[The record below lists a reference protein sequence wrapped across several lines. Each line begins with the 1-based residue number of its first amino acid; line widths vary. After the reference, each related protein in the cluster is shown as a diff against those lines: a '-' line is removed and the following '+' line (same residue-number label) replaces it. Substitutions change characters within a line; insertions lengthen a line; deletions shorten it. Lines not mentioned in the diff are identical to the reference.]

1 MARHQLRPTTLD
13 YIHELFTDFM
23 EFHGD
28 RFFGD
33 DRAIIT
39 GIAHYHGKPITVIGH
54 QRGKKTK
61 ENISRNFG
69 MAHPEG
75 YRKAM
80 RHMKQAEKFNRPI
93 VTFIDTKGAEPGKGA
108 EERGQREAIALNLKE
123 MDGLTV
129 PIICIVTGEGG
140 SGGAIALG
148 VDNYIHMLQDSTYSV
163 ISPER
168 AAAILW

>member
-28 RFFGD
+28 RYYGD
-33 DRAIIT
+33 DRAIVS
-39 GIAHYHGKPITVIGH
+39 GIGHYHGKPVTVIGH

-80 RHMKQAEKFNRPI
+80 RHMKQAEKFKRPI
-93 VTFIDTKGAEPGKGA
+93 ITFIDTKGAESGKGA
-108 EERGQREAIALNLKE
+108 E
-123 MDGLTV
+123 
-129 PIICIVTGEGG
+129 
-140 SGGAIALG
+140 
-148 VDNYIHMLQDSTYSV
+148 
-163 ISPER
+163 
-168 AAAILW
+168 